1 MSWESEIKEMAWRRE
16 RALEMGGPDAIAR
29 QHQQKKLTARER
41 IDRLLDPGSFREI
54 GTFAGSVRYREDGT
68 VESIVPANTVIG
80 KGRIDGRRVVVAA
93 DDFTIRGGST
103 EATNPEKWQYAERFA
118 LAKQIPMIRL
128 VDSAGGSIRLLEQLQ
143 STKIPGY
150 PHWNYTEM
158 LGVIPIV
165 GAALGSIAGL
175 GAVKVVASHFSV
187 MAKGTSQVFAAGPPV
202 VERGLGE
209 KVTKED
215 LGGSQVHAR
224 GSGVVDNEAEN
235 EDDAFQQIRRFLS
248 YLPANVYGVPPT
260 VASDDDPNRRDEFLL
275 SAIPRES
282 RRPYNVRKI
291 LESILDR
298 GSIFEIGAYQGP
310 SIVTCLARLSGR
322 SVGVLAND
330 PLQHGGS
337 LDAGGAEKIS
347 RFVDMCDTFHIPM
360 VNFVDQPGVMVGTAA
375 ETHGTVRVAVRAI
388 MAIRQSRTPFVSII
402 MRRVFGVAG
411 GGHGPIHGLNERYA
425 WPSGYWGS
433 IPVEG
438 GVEAAFSR
446 EIQAAAD
453 PAVRRAELET
463 YYRRFASP
471 FRTAERFGIP
481 EIIDPRD
488 SRPLLCEWVEEA
500 YDVVATQLGPTYRTM
515 RS

>member
-1 MSWESEIKEMAWRRE
+1 MSWEAEIKEMAWRRE
-16 RALEMGGPDAIAR
+16 RALEMGGADAVAR
-29 QHQQKKLTARER
+29 QHRQEKLTARER

-54 GTFAGSVRYREDGT
+54 GTFAGSARYREDAT
-68 VESIVPANTVIG
+68 VEAVVPANTVIG

-103 EATNPEKWQYAERFA
+103 EATNPEKWQYADRFA
-118 LAKQIPMIRL
+118 LAKQVPMIRL
-128 VDSAGGSIRLLEQLQ
+128 VDSAGGSIRLLEQMQ

-158 LGVIPIV
+158 MGVIPVV

-187 MAKGTSQVFAAGPPV
+187 IVKGTSQVFAAGPPV

-209 KVTKED
+209 KVTKEE

-224 GSGVVDNEAEN
+224 GSGVVDNEAQS

-248 YLPANVYGVPPT
+248 YLPANVYGVPPS
-260 VASDDDPNRRDEFLL
+260 VISDDDPSRRDEFLL
-275 SAIPRES
+275 SAIPREN
-282 RRPYNVRKI
+282 RRPYDVRKI
-291 LESILDR
+291 LESVLDR
-298 GSIFEIGAYQGP
+298 GSLFEIGRHQGP
-310 SIVTCLARLSGR
+310 STVACLARLRGH

-330 PLQHGGS
+330 PLQRGGS
-337 LDAGGAEKIS
+337 LDAGAAEKIT
-347 RFVDMCDTFHIPM
+347 RFVDMCDTFHIPV

-375 ETHGTVRVAVRAI
+375 EARGTVRLAVRAI

-446 EIQAAAD
+446 DIEAAAD
-453 PAVRRAELET
+453 PAARRAELET

-488 SRPLLCEWVEEA
+488 TRPLLCEWVEEA